1 VHGSQGSAII
11 TVRTAEGR
19 TVRTVRR
26 QSVQQ
31 EGGTISKEEVR
42 TIRIVLVGTILEAN
56 FCAFIVVV
64 CYLYGD
70 TISQKSGCCLIGTC
84 GQLKLVDTNF

>member
-11 TVRTAEGR
+11 TVRTTEGR

-31 EGGTISKEEVR
+31 EGGTISKKEVR
-42 TIRIVLVGTILEAN
+42 TVRTVLAGMLSEAD
-56 FCAFIVVV
+56 FVHLLLLFLSV
-64 CYLYGD
+64 
-70 TISQKSGCCLIGTC
+70 Q
-84 GQLKLVDTNF
+84 